1 VAFRSVAH
9 SQPTGGYACGAP
21 GPETSRPSSL
31 KTSRDERVVNNV
43 GSKEKPGAEHLA
55 LHTRESQALLDR
67 LEKHADEYPRL
78 DELQHWQRARLQ
90 ETYADLKRQSR
101 FELACVF
108 FLEELYGGRD
118 MRARDAQLDRARPVM
133 SRMLP
138 DHLLHAVGEAMR
150 LQWMSMELDAR
161 LSQEIEGELD
171 QAEYARAYRR
181 LELWDAR
188 KEQIRLIGDLGHLL
202 QRTVARPLIRR
213 LVRWMHAPAV
223 AAGFG
228 KLQEF
233 LDEGLEAFGVMGA
246 DAEHFVGTIVDRETR
261 ALEQIREGSDR
272 PFEEWIGDGPE
283 G

>member
-1 VAFRSVAH
+1 VS
-9 SQPTGGYACGAP
+9 
-21 GPETSRPSSL
+21 
-31 KTSRDERVVNNV
+31 
-43 GSKEKPGAEHLA
+43 KPGAEHLA
-55 LHTRESQALLDR
+55 LHTQESQELLGR
-67 LEKHADEYPRL
+67 LEKHSDEYPRL
-78 DELQHWQRARLQ
+78 AELQHWQRARLR
-90 ETYADLKRQSR
+90 ETYSDLKQQSR

-118 MRARDAQLDRARPVM
+118 MRARDAQLERARPVM

-171 QAEYARAYRR
+171 QSEYARAYRR
-181 LELWDAR
+181 LEVWDAR
-188 KEQIRLIGDLGHLL
+188 EEQIRLIDDLGRLL
-202 QRTVARPLIRR
+202 KRTVARTMIRR

-246 DAEHFVGTIVDRETR
+246 EADYFVDTIVERETR
-261 ALEQIREGSDR
+261 ALERIREGSEL

-283 G
+283 V

>member
-1 VAFRSVAH
+1 M
-9 SQPTGGYACGAP
+9 
-21 GPETSRPSSL
+21 
-31 KTSRDERVVNNV
+31 
-43 GSKEKPGAEHLA
+43 GSDEKPGAEHLA
-55 LHTRESQALLDR
+55 LHTRESQVLLDR
-67 LEKHADEYPRL
+67 LEKHAEDYPRL
-78 DELQHWQRARLQ
+78 AELQHWQRARLQ

-118 MRARDAQLDRARPVM
+118 MQARDAQLERARPVM

-150 LQWMSMELDAR
+150 LQWMSMDLDAR
-161 LSQEIEGELD
+161 LSQALEGELD

-181 LELWDAR
+181 LDVWDAR
-188 KEQIRLIGDLGHLL
+188 QEQIRLIDDLGRLL
-202 QRTVARPLIRR
+202 KRTVAKPMIRR

-233 LDEGLEAFGVMGA
+233 LSEGLEAFGEMGA
-246 DAEHFVGTIVDRETR
+246 DADYFVDTIVDRETR
-261 ALEQIREGSDR
+261 ALERMRQGSDQ
-272 PFEEWIGDGPE
+272 PFDEWIGGGPE
-283 G
+283 V